1 MLNLYRAALR
11 LRRAEPDLGDGPM
24 RWLTTA
30 DDVLAFARGDRFV
43 SITNLSPAPVA
54 LPVAGE
60 LLLVSADLDDGRV
73 PPDASAW
80 IRTDLERLARSPG
93 WSTREAE

>member
-1 MLNLYRAALR
+1 
-11 LRRAEPDLGDGPM
+11 M